1 MLSEVEFERRLA
13 GFDEVVP
20 QDCRLER
27 VATGFAFTE
36 GPVWF
41 GERILFADIVN
52 SRIVAYAERAN
63 GPDVTTF
70 RCPSDLTNGMAL
82 DLQGR
87 LLACEGLT
95 RQVVRYAA
103 DGSRAAIA
111 TSWQGRRLNS
121 PNDVICAAD
130 GSIYFTD
137 PFWGDRFVNPYG
149 PGVKPD
155 DRELDFAGVFQIDP
169 SGAVRQVARD
179 FTFPNGLSLS
189 PDGKTLY
196 VDDTRE
202 MHIRAFTVQADGS
215 LSQGRILAN
224 LRADEPGVPDG
235 MKVDVRGRIFCTG
248 PGGIWVIAPDGAVL
262 GRIRVAEV
270 PANVGWGG
278 ADRRTL
284 YVTARTS
291 LYRIRLPTPGV

>member
-1 MLSEVEFERRLA
+1 MRSDVEFERRLA
-13 GFDEVVP
+13 AFDDVVP
-20 QDCRLER
+20 QDCRLDC

-41 GERILFADIVN
+41 GERVLFADIVN
-52 SRIVAYAERAN
+52 SRIVAYAPRES
-63 GPDVTTF
+63 GPEVTTF
-70 RCPSDLTNGMAL
+70 RCPSDLTNGMTL
-82 DLQGR
+82 DRQGR

-95 RQVVRYAA
+95 RQVVRYEA
-103 DGSRAAIA
+103 DGSRAPIA

-121 PNDVICAAD
+121 PNDVICTSD
-130 GSIYFTD
+130 GTIYFTD

-149 PGVKPD
+149 PGVQPD
-155 DRELDFAGVFQIDP
+155 DRELDFAGVFLI
-169 SGAVRQVARD
+169 GTTGEVRPVARD
-179 FTFPNGLSLS
+179 FTFPNGLALS

-202 MHIRAFTVQADGS
+202 MHIRAFAVQADGS
-215 LSQGRILAN
+215 LTQGRILTN

-235 MKVDVRGRIFCTG
+235 MKVDARGRIFCTG
-248 PGGIWVIAPDGAVL
+248 PGGIWVVAPDGAVL
-262 GRIRVAEV
+262 GRIRLAEV

-284 YVTARTS
+284 YITARTS
-291 LYRIRLPTPGV
+291 LYRIRLPTPGI